1 MRCPRRFKEFA
12 TELDMQECDPECA
25 LLMERAG
32 EDGSTVLAC
41 AEAVK
46 AAEGPWRPVNAVEV
60 RE

>member
-1 MRCPRRFKEFA
+1 
-12 TELDMQECDPECA
+12 MQECDPECA
-25 LLMERAG
+25 LLMEMAG

-46 AAEGPWRPVNAVEV
+46 AAEGPWKPVNAVEV